1 LHPLLDAS
9 GESHVPVLPGE
20 ARIASLVPSLTD
32 ACFTL
37 GLGDRL
43 VARTGFCVHPAPDV
57 TPVPVVGG
65 TKSINVRR
73 LKRFA
78 PTHVLVNID
87 ENRLETVDEIR
98 AAMPDVHIVATHPCT
113 PQDSRALV
121 LWLGALFGRSL
132 QAEAWASEFDLALDQ
147 ARQSRSVPDER
158 VLYLIWRAPWMTVAR
173 DTYVS
178 AMLRTVGWHTV
189 PDFAGGPRG
198 AARYPIVVL
207 DDGILRQADRVLLSS
222 EPYEFS
228 DDDAS
233 ALGRETGKSVTVI
246 NGEMI
251 SWFGTRTVQGLRYLA
266 RLRVNLTTPS
276 APSTRAN

>member
-1 LHPLLDAS
+1 LLDAA
-9 GESHVPVLPGE
+9 GESHLPVAPGE

-37 GLGDRL
+37 ELGDRV
-43 VARTGFCVHPAPDV
+43 VARTGFCVHPVPDV

-65 TKSINVRR
+65 TKSINVQR

-87 ENRLETVDEIR
+87 ENRLETIEEIR
-98 AAMPDVHIVATHPCT
+98 AAMPDVHIVATHPCSL
-113 PQDSRALV
+113 QDTRALV

-132 QAEAWASEFDLALDQ
+132 QAEAWASEFDLALDR
-147 ARQSRSVPDER
+147 ARQCRHLPEER

-178 AMLRTVGWHTV
+178 AMLHAVGWRTV
-189 PDFAGGPRG
+189 PDFAGGPHG
-198 AARYPIVVL
+198 ASRYPIVVL
-207 DDGILRQADRVLLSS
+207 DDGILRQSDRILLST
-222 EPYEFS
+222 EPYAFS
-228 DDDAS
+228 EDDAS
-233 ALGRETGKSVTVI
+233 ALARETGKPVNVV
-246 NGEMI
+246 NGEMT
-251 SWFGTRTVQGLRYLA
+251 SWFGTRTVQGLHYLA

-276 APSTRAN
+276 APSTRAS